1 MKIKNITQIGK
12 KIGLK
17 TKDLYLYGNYKA
29 KIISKKKV
37 DKLADVVLVSAITPT
52 KFGEGKTTTA
62 ISLVDSLNYLNK
74 KAILNL
80 REPSLGPYFG
90 LKGGATG
97 GGKNSIQPDED
108 INLHFNGDFHAITS
122 ANNLIASCI
131 DNSIYWGNN
140 LNIDPSTIK
149 FKRCIDMNDR
159 SLRDFNY
166 KINKDGQIIENGFVI
181 TAASELM
188 AIFCLCNSEDDFIN
202 RVNDIVIG
210 YTFSKK
216 EVYVKDLH
224 ISNAIRKLIRH
235 SLYPNLV
242 QTGYN
247 NPCIIHGGPFAN
259 IACGCNSLISLNES
273 QKLGDIVVTEAG
285 FGADLGGEKFLDI
298 ISQLGNLNPK
308 LVVLVVTIRALKYHG
323 GESQDNLKKEDLVSL
338 EKGLPNMIKH
348 ILNLKK
354 FGIDVIVNIN
364 KTPFDSEKEINY
376 LAKKCEELGY
386 LYAINTSF
394 EKGEKGGIDLA
405 KKVISYLE
413 NNKESNYHPLYKKE
427 QPVKEK
433 IETICKQIYGAKNVI
448 YSAQAELDIENIIA
462 NNHQDYYV
470 CIAKTP
476 SSFSDDAKLINAP
489 IDFDIHI
496 NRVNLANGA
505 KLIIPITNSVMLLP
519 GLSKVPNACLME
531 NEKND

>member
-1 MKIKNITQIGK
+1 MKIKKITQVGK
-12 KIGLK
+12 KIGL
-17 TKDLYLYGNYKA
+17 TNKDLYLYGNYKA
-29 KIISKKKV
+29 KIVSSL
-37 DKLADVVLVSAITPT
+37 DSQNLGEVVLVSAITPT
-52 KFGEGKTTTA
+52 KYGEGKTTTA

-131 DNSIYWGNN
+131 DNTIYWGNS
-140 LNIDPSTIK
+140 LDLDPSTIK

-166 KINKDGQIIENGFVI
+166 KIKKDGQEVENGFVI

-188 AIFCLCNSEDDFIN
+188 AIFCLAKDEDDFIS
-202 RVNDIVIG
+202 RVNDIIIG
-210 YTFSKK
+210 YTYSKK

-224 ISNAIRKLIRH
+224 ISNAIRKLIRQA
-235 SLYPNLV
+235 LYPNLV

-247 NPCIIHGGPFAN
+247 NPCVIHGGPFAN
-259 IACGCNSLISLNES
+259 IACGCNSLISLNQS
-273 QKLGDIVVTEAG
+273 RKLGDIVVTEAG

-298 ISQLGNLNPK
+298 ISQLSNLKPK
-308 LVVLVVTIRALKYHG
+308 LAVLVVTIRALKYHG
-323 GESQDNLKKEDLVSL
+323 GETQDNLKQEDLTAL
-338 EKGLPNMIKH
+338 EKGIPNMIKH
-348 ILNLKK
+348 VSNLKK
-354 FGIDVIVNIN
+354 FGIDVIININ
-364 KTPFDSEKEINY
+364 KTPFDTKKEIDFLVN
-376 LAKKCEELGY
+376 KCEELN
-386 LYAINTSF
+386 LMYAINSSYQV
-394 EKGEKGGIDLA
+394 GQKGGVELA
-405 KKVISYLE
+405 RKVIDYLE
-413 NNKESNYHPLYKKE
+413 NHKQSNYHPLYTK
-427 QPVKEK
+427 QQDVKEK
-433 IETICKQIYGAKNVI
+433 IEIICKQIYGAKNVI
-448 YSAQAELDIENIIA
+448 YSLQAEQDIKDIKEN
-462 NNHQDYYV
+462 HHDKYYV

-476 SSFSDDAKLINAP
+476 SSFSDDAKLINDP
-489 IDFDIHI
+489 KDFDIHI

-519 GLSKVPNACLME
+519 GLGKVPNAVLME
-531 NEKND
+531 KEEK